1 MELIDEPVPLIGEIM
16 VGVEQLAKAVHI
28 VFLPVSIVVA
38 PLLVVELALAVTH
51 AIKFLALVPAPI
63 FVLLNSILLILVFA
77 SGLLAELGYDRDRVD
92 GMDLV
97 IGVDGVLVMF
107 LVIRSNFVRIEWE
120 SVVDVIGGI
129 TAAAFGG
136 LCCGQLVVRLYFE
149 ILVFFINGFGCVDIL
164 GLFAVSFVL
173 ICTILGVVV
182 LE

>member
-1 MELIDEPVPLIGEIM
+1 MNSVSLKIAFVVFTIRQSQFTKSLLGVAYKGSFIVSPLLVQHIKVCVIESSLYGSGLVVINFTVAMELIDEPVPLIGEIM

-107 LVIRSNFVRIEWE
+107 LVIRSNFVRIE
-120 SVVDVIGGI
+120 
-129 TAAAFGG
+129 
-136 LCCGQLVVRLYFE
+136 
-149 ILVFFINGFGCVDIL
+149 
-164 GLFAVSFVL
+164 
-173 ICTILGVVV
+173 
-182 LE
+182 